1 MTTEGYL
8 RDNAFHVARQF
19 KTLVCSILLI
29 CGGAATAIA
38 MGLAPTRTITY
49 GDQITLSGTVPAA
62 ERGKSISIMA
72 QSCSFTGFAQVAQET
87 ATSNGSYSYRTG
99 PTLATDYSVRTG
111 DTEIFGLSVRVH
123 PQLALVKVGPRRL
136 RADVTTAGG
145 TSLAGKPVVLEQA
158 RSSHGPWKPISSKA
172 MRLTS
177 SPTAMNAVSSATFV
191 TSVPLPA
198 YLRAR
203 LAPSSGAPCYLG
215 AASPA
220 LGR

>member
-1 MTTEGYL
+1 
-8 RDNAFHVARQF
+8 
-19 KTLVCSILLI
+19 
-29 CGGAATAIA
+29 
-38 MGLAPTRTITY
+38 MGLAPTKTITY

-62 ERGKSISIMA
+62 ERGKSIAIMA
-72 QSCSFTGFAQVAQET
+72 HSCSFKGFAQVAEQT
-87 ATSNGSYSYRTG
+87 AASNGSYSYRTS
-99 PTLATDYSVRTG
+99 PTLATDYSVRVG
-111 DTEIFGLSVRVH
+111 DTEILGLSIRVH
-123 PQLALVKVGPRRL
+123 PLLALVKLGPRRL
-136 RADVTTAGG
+136 RVDVTTAGG
-145 TSLAGKPVVLEQA
+145 TSLAGKPVVLEKAPSA
-158 RSSHGPWKPISSKA
+158 RGPWKPLSSKA
-172 MRLTS
+172 MRLTT

>member
-1 MTTEGYL
+1 LHVSRQL
-8 RDNAFHVARQF
+8 R
-19 KTLVCSILLI
+19 TLVWSIVLLL

-62 ERGKSISIMA
+62 ERDKPISIMA
-72 QSCSFTGFAQVAQET
+72 HSCSFKGFAQVAQEK
-87 ATSNGSYSYRTG
+87 AASNGSYSYRTA
-99 PTLATDYSVRTG
+99 PTLATEYSVRVG
-111 DTEIFGLSVRVH
+111 DTEILGLSVRVH
-123 PQLALVKVGPRRL
+123 PQLALVKLGPRRL

-145 TSLAGKPVVLEQA
+145 TSLAGKPVVLEKA
-158 RSSHGPWKPISSKA
+158 PSSRGPWKPLSSKA

-177 SPTAMNAVSSATFV
+177 SPTALNAVSSAMFV
-191 TSVPLPA
+191 TSAPVSA
-198 YLRAR
+198 FLRAR

-220 LGR
+220 FGR